1 MKLGKINKKFIF
13 TILIFFKFSFL
24 TAEEKIQSVPLI
36 NLEELS
42 PTFEEDKDQLDQID
56 EKNNNVAS
64 NTVTANEEELDNNGQ
79 VFINLTA
86 LNKITAKTS
95 FIKIAI
101 GDKKSF
107 GTLEIKGLKC
117 QLIEERNST
126 DTVAYVQVKDL
137 SKKDKHH
144 LISNFGEGINFL
156 FNLIEKKD
164 TVAFNT
170 EAKRKSISTEKTFA
184 ESLVS
189 HKEMRKFLW
198 AASVKISDKAKEK
211 KIHGKT
217 IQLKLKKDNF
227 ETLTRSL
234 TLNSTTH
241 LANKIYSAALLLLE
255 KELSKAPFRLIG
267 LSLENIVLENNTNIP
282 DDLFNDQSKK
292 LEDATDSIRKRYG
305 SNSIYPGLV
314 INK

>member
-42 PTFEEDKDQLDQID
+42 PTFEEDKDQLEQID
-56 EKNNNVAS
+56 DKNNNVAS

-137 SKKDKHH
+137 SKKD
-144 LISNFGEGINFL
+144 NDRVFL
-156 FNLIEKKD
+156 FNGW
-164 TVAFNT
+164 
-170 EAKRKSISTEKTFA
+170 TFA
-184 ESLVS
+184 SNPTFQS
-189 HKEMRKFLW
+189 IDHP
-198 AASVKISDKAKEK
+198 
-211 KIHGKT
+211 
-217 IQLKLKKDNF
+217 
-227 ETLTRSL
+227 
-234 TLNSTTH
+234 
-241 LANKIYSAALLLLE
+241 IYD
-255 KELSKAPFRLIG
+255 FWITG
-267 LSLENIVLENNTNIP
+267 CENI
-282 DDLFNDQSKK
+282 
-292 LEDATDSIRKRYG
+292 
-305 SNSIYPGLV
+305 
-314 INK
+314 